1 MRRIGLICAGEQE
14 LAPFL
19 ARMERERTEERAM
32 LTVHLGTLGRA
43 PAAAVCSG
51 VCKVNA
57 AIAAQTLIDEAGA
70 EVILSA
76 GTAGGI
82 SPEAELF
89 DTVVAQRAAY
99 HDVAEEILTQLHPH
113 LPSAWFPGDGALLA
127 LARRYSQ
134 GAKHPIRFGG
144 IVTGERFVTGERRTR
159 LYQKF
164 GALAADMETAAIAH
178 VCFVRRVPFLSVR
191 TISDTLEADGAESFA
206 ANCARA
212 SEIAAEVVSD
222 LAELFSGAAGQPARR
237 TGR

>member
-1 MRRIGLICAGEQE
+1 MRSKSFMA
-14 LAPFL
+14 
-19 ARMERERTEERAM
+19 
-32 LTVHLGTLGRA
+32 
-43 PAAAVCSG
+43 SG
-51 VCKVNA
+51 VSAPRSARKRTISPRAILHKVPFST
-57 AIAAQTLIDEAGA
+57 TLPFACSSPKIQ
-70 EVILSA
+70 VTA

-89 DTVVAQRAAY
+89 DTVIAQRAAY

-113 LPSAWFPGDGALLA
+113 LPSAWFPGDGALLD

-159 LYQKF
+159 LCQKF

-222 LAELFSGAAGQPARR
+222 LAELFSGAAEQPARR

>member
-99 HDVAEEILTQLHPH
+99 HDVAEEIHECYH
-113 LPSAWFPGDGALLA
+113 ALLQHQSYP
-127 LARRYSQ
+127 RR
-134 GAKHPIRFGG
+134 
-144 IVTGERFVTGERRTR
+144 
-159 LYQKF
+159 
-164 GALAADMETAAIAH
+164 M
-178 VCFVRRVPFLSVR
+178 
-191 TISDTLEADGAESFA
+191 
-206 ANCARA
+206 
-212 SEIAAEVVSD
+212 
-222 LAELFSGAAGQPARR
+222 AG
-237 TGR
+237 